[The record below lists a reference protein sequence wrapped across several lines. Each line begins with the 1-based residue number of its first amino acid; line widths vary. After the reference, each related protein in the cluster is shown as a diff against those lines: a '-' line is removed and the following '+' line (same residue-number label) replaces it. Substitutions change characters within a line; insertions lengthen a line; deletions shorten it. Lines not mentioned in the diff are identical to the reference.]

1 MLELDPNK
9 NIDAAKY
16 QKSCAAIF
24 FGVTF
29 IFIAFIS
36 SFYSNYLNLE
46 PGESRGIARMISGSK
61 YKLPESFKLVYAKRH
76 GKLLSSNYCF
86 VFDYPERYYAI
97 SNSKFNYLNQ
107 RKDYSDLDFEYHDF
121 KGEVSNK
128 QGCYQYISKLKRND
142 ASLFK
147 EYDFYSEY
155 GRGSKI
161 FINDRDNLI
170 MFEGYWYD

>member
-9 NIDAAKY
+9 NIDSAKY
-16 QKSCAAIF
+16 QRSCAAVF

-29 IFIAFIS
+29 ILVAFIF
-36 SFYSNYLNLE
+36 SFYSKYLNLE
-46 PGESRGIARMISGSK
+46 PEESIGIARMISGSK
-61 YKLPESFKLVYAKRH
+61 YKLPESFELVYAKRH
-76 GKLLSSNYCF
+76 GKLFSSNYCF
-86 VFDYPERYYAI
+86 VFNYPEGFYTIY
-97 SNSKFNYLNQ
+97 NSKFNYLNQ
-107 RKDYSDLDFEYHDF
+107 RKDYSDLDFDYHHF
-121 KGEVSNK
+121 KNEVSKK
-128 QGCYQYISKLKRND
+128 QGCYQYISKLNQNN

-161 FINDRDNLI
+161 FIKERDNLI